1 MKHIVIGTAGHVDH
15 GKTCLT
21 KALTGVDTD
30 RLKEEQKRG
39 ITIQIGFAQLVLPN
53 GMTASIVDVPGHEKL
68 IRNMLTGATG
78 IDVVLMVIAADE
90 GCMPQTKEHLD
101 ILSMLKVKNGIIVI
115 TKCDMVDE
123 EWLEVVKDDIAEAVQ
138 GTFLENAPM
147 VPVSSYT
154 GQGIDELK
162 EKIVEMVET
171 SPARTTDKP
180 FRLPVDR
187 VFSVKGFGTVVTGT
201 LIDGTLHPGDEVTI
215 YPDGK
220 TAKVRELQNHDVK
233 QDEVEAGMRV
243 AINLAGIDKDEIEK
257 GCTIAQPDS
266 MLITDQITVKLE
278 LTKDSPFV
286 VKNYS
291 FLHFYEGTQE
301 KVCKVR
307 LLDRNELLPGETC
320 YAQFNFKD
328 DTIVARNLDRFIV
341 RFFSPMTTVGGGII
355 LDMKK
360 RRLKRN
366 DPDTIA
372 RLDRLDSEPKERVF
386 QMIDD
391 AGYELIK
398 EDELLSLS
406 GLSAKQVHTAIQQV
420 QQSGE
425 TVKIKGAYITKK
437 TLDTQWNRVEELLK
451 KHHEEHSLME
461 GMRLGELRERAFAKA
476 TGNADAVLS
485 YFADKGKLRID
496 GNTVALASFQTNFSD
511 EQVTMQKDLEDYFL
525 KCGVEAPL
533 NKDTMEIF
541 GLKQKLCKQVM
552 TRMIK
557 DGILVALNPNVTVHA
572 KYCKQ
577 AFDLFV
583 SMFENSDTVAIGDFR
598 TAFGVSRKFAQMYLD
613 YFDVCRASKLVGDS
627 RVLLKKSLK

>member
-39 ITIQIGFAQLVLPN
+39 ITIEIGFAQLVLPN

-68 IRNMLTGATG
+68 IKNMLTGATG

-123 EWLEVVKDDIAEAVQ
+123 EWLEVVKEDISAAVQ

-147 VPVSSYT
+147 VPVSAYT
-154 GQGIDELK
+154 GEGIDKLK
-162 EKIVEMVET
+162 EKIVDMVDK

-201 LIDGTLHPGDEVTI
+201 MTDGTLHPGDTVMI
-215 YPDGK
+215 YPEGRE
-220 TAKVRELQNHDVK
+220 TRVRELQNHDVK

-243 AINLAGIDKDEIEK
+243 AINLAGVDRDGIEK
-257 GCTIAQPDS
+257 GCTIAESGS
-266 MLITDQITVKLE
+266 MLITDQITVQLQ
-278 LTKDSPFV
+278 LTKDSPFA

-291 FLHFYEGTQE
+291 MLHFYEGTQE
-301 KVCKVR
+301 KICKVR
-307 LLDRNELLPGETC
+307 LLDRNELLPGEVC
-320 YAQFNFKD
+320 YAQLAFRE

-355 LDMKK
+355 LDMKR

-366 DPDTIA
+366 DPETIA
-372 RLDRLDSEPKERVF
+372 RLDRLNSDEKSRVY

-398 EDELLSLS
+398 EDELLLIS
-406 GLSAKQVHTAIQQV
+406 GLNAKQVHSSIQAL

-425 TVKIKGAYITKK
+425 TQKIKGAYITKK
-437 TLDTQWNRVEELLK
+437 TLDAQWSCVEELLK
-451 KHHEEHSLME
+451 KHHEEHSLMD
-461 GMRLGELRERAFAKA
+461 GMRLGELREKAFPRSVES
-476 TGNADAVLS
+476 ADAVLS
-485 YFADKGKLRID
+485 YFSDKGKVRID

-511 EQVTMQKDLEDYFL
+511 EQVAMQKELEDYFL

-533 NKDTMEIF
+533 NKDTLEVF
-541 GLKQKLCKQVM
+541 GIKQKLCRQVM
-552 TRMIK
+552 ARMIK

-577 AFDLFV
+577 ALELFI
-583 SMFENSDTVAIGDFR
+583 SMFEKEEAVAIGDFR
-598 TAFGVSRKFAQMYLD
+598 TEFGVSRKFAQMYLD
-613 YFDVCRASKLVGDS
+613 YFDACKVSKLVGDR
-627 RVLLKKSLK
+627 RVLLKK